1 MKMADRFKTLKGA
14 LEENKVSRYVLLVLA
29 VANVLLAILAF
40 GRDQMVVM
48 VPPNLSEKVEISES
62 QASSGLKESW
72 ATYVAMMMGNVT
84 PRNAAYLSELV
95 GKIVAPNIY
104 KDFLESISEQ
114 TKLIEDEQL
123 TLQFTPSQVFYLPE
137 KDVVVV
143 SGEFSLRGMRDV
155 EKRMVRTYEIGIA
168 IKNYRVQINSF
179 AVYEGPWNPA
189 REETEAK
196 KSKKAKEEEDK
207 LKKRDPGQ
215 I

>member
-1 MKMADRFKTLKGA
+1 MKMSDRFKTLKGA

-179 AVYEGPWNPA
+179 SVYEGPWNPA

-207 LKKRDPGQ
+207 LKKRDPGNL
-215 I
+215 